1 MSTFISF
8 SLNENINLVFHVIAV
23 TRLGTLKRFEVRIP
37 AIYRLPEPLLDF
49 YRCYRTYIH
58 VIDCIEAHC
67 RGTSRQNVVTFHR
80 IRLRFPF
87 VPFNEFFQAFHARYI
102 LSSPPILTFF
112 YDSLV
117 DRRWNT
123 SNRCGSIEKQ
133 TRIKLREKKNSVFFH
148 QLHFFLLHTI
158 FYLILRLFQDRRYNI
173 HLF

>member
-8 SLNENINLVFHVIAV
+8 SLNENINLVFYVIAV
-23 TRLGTLKRFEVRIP
+23 TRLAILKRFEVRIP

-117 DRRWNT
+117 DVGGTHPTDVDQYRNKHESNWERRKIQ
-123 SNRCGSIEKQ
+123 S
-133 TRIKLREKKNSVFFH
+133 FFH
-148 QLHFFLLHTI
+148 QCIFFFLLFFVRSLLNSSI
-158 FYLILRLFQDRRYNI
+158 VPR
-173 HLF
+173 